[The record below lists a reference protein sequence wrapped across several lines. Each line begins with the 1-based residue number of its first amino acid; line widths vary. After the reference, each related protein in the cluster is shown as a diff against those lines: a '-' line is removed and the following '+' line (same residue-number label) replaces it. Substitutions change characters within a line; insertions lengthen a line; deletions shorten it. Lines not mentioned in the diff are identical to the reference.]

1 MESCSNINAVPPEIK
16 TDLHRDFFF
25 KLEKSREDML
35 RNHPLTP
42 ENS

>member
-1 MESCSNINAVPPEIK
+1 METSSSSNAVPPEIK
-16 TDLHRDFFF
+16 TDLHKDFFF
-25 KLEKSREDML
+25 KLEKTREEML